1 MVFLLVLRQQLH
13 ESLQSQRSG
22 APQQGSGSGLGATE
36 VLAILGLQGA
46 EADRWLIAAV
56 EAYVAP
62 GVQMDGLATAKVLEV
77 IDGYVLVR
85 MLDGEPAEIAGLLIG
100 CEIRLGEGAIP
111 AKVGI
116 KAVVCGG

>member
-1 MVFLLVLRQQLH
+1 
-13 ESLQSQRSG
+13 
-22 APQQGSGSGLGATE
+22 

-46 EADRWLIAAV
+46 ETDRWLIAAV

-85 MLDGEPAEIAGLLIG
+85 MLDGEPAEIAGLLIA